1 MFMRK
6 DAFFDILEHLPIGV
20 MLGDKDGS
28 VYFANQVAF
37 GYLGID
43 SDGLMGINI
52 DGLIDD
58 KSGKKEI
65 MLSSKG
71 DQKKTIKLHK
81 IALSD
86 GTYMVNMEDI
96 SEVHQLQQE
105 MLKMDRLASV
115 GELTSGIAHE
125 IRNPLA
131 GIKTTAQALSE
142 EMPRSDHRSAY
153 VSRIILEI
161 DRLNKLLLS
170 FFDFAKPKA
179 LNLKYCDL
187 KNIIENAVYMVKD
200 TAKDNHVQIIEF
212 YPTTKAVIK
221 ADSDM
226 IQQVLMNIFINAI
239 QAVDQGGKMEIHLTE
254 RSTFMDI
261 TISDNG
267 KGIPGNLRSRIYD
280 PFFTTK
286 PKGIGL
292 GLSISYRIIKM
303 HSGDISFE
311 SSPQGTIFTISL
323 QKDLKRG

>member
-1 MFMRK
+1 MRK